1 MRLLLYLR
9 FWCEQALT
17 FCSFSLDLSV
27 TRSPP
32 GPQGG
37 GVGKFLQEKKELNLL
52 FINAAAKTR
61 ASALGS
67 QLNIQSFGL
76 QTNKNTNL
84 NITVFSYNFT
94 MN

>member
-1 MRLLLYLR
+1 MRLLLQLR

-17 FCSFSLDLSV
+17 FCSFSLDPSV
-27 TRSPP
+27 TQSPP

-37 GVGKFLQEKKELNLL
+37 GVGKFLQGKKELNLL
-52 FINAAAKTR
+52 FISAAAKTR
-61 ASALGS
+61 TSALGS
-67 QLNIQSFGL
+67 QLNIQWFGL
-76 QTNKNTNL
+76 QTNKNANL